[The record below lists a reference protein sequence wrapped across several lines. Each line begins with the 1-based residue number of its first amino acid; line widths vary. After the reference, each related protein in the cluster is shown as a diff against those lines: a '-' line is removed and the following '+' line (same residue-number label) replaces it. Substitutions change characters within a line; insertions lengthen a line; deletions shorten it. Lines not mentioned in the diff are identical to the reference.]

1 VNAAGEVPDVRPDRA
16 ARRAARLVR
25 LYPRAW
31 RARYG
36 EEFTELLLAD
46 IREHKRSAAR
56 TLDVVRGGAVARLA
70 GAGLCGF
77 PIRDAVTPGAGG
89 HVRAS
94 LSSLGCCL
102 AVFLAFGAA
111 LWSQLTI
118 GWQWSPTASTQAAVA
133 TVVTSAMML
142 ALLALAAAAAVPVLG
157 AIAVRAAGGRR
168 RGLAGPSAV
177 LVTAT
182 SVLIIGGRHFGN
194 GWPGTGGHHGLVPA
208 GLSAFEWATSLSVSA
223 YWAHPGALAAFP
235 AAELAWMAVSP
246 LALACAVTAV
256 ATLVRRTELPL
267 RLLVFE
273 ARLGIA
279 ACAAMAVF
287 LGGCSCWVATGGQR
301 SLFHAGLIDVV
312 AVAVMALALAVAQ
325 QAARTARAGL
335 RPGPGFGGN

>member
-1 VNAAGEVPDVRPDRA
+1 
-16 ARRAARLVR
+16 LVR
-25 LYPRAW
+25 WYPRAW

-36 EEFTELLLAD
+36 AEFAELLVAD
-46 IREHKRSAAR
+46 FRERPHSASR
-56 TLDVVRGGAVARLA
+56 TVDVARGIVVAWLS

-77 PIRDAVTPGAGG
+77 PVHDAAPPDMSG

-118 GWQWSPTASTQAAVA
+118 GWQWSPAASTQAAIA

-142 ALLALAAAAAVPVLG
+142 ALLSLAIVAALPVLW
-157 AIAVRAAGGRR
+157 AIAAKAVGNRGS
-168 RGLAGPSAV
+168 GLAVPSAV
-177 LVTAT
+177 LVAAAA
-182 SVLIIGGRHFGN
+182 VLIIGGRHFGN

-256 ATLVRRTELPL
+256 ATLVRRTELPPG
-267 RLLVFE
+267 LLVFE
-273 ARLGIA
+273 ARLGA
-279 ACAAMAVF
+279 VACVAMAVF

-312 AVAVMALALAVAQ
+312 AVAVMTLALAVGQ
-325 QAARTARAGL
+325 QAARTARLQLQL
-335 RPGPGFGGN
+335 RLGPGLGGN